1 MQSILSRLRSQVFCA
16 VAAASFLLCGF
27 SSFRLTAANGFAV
40 ASVKPSGQTLGRDR
54 APSRLTFGP
63 EGIQGRNVTLKGLIL
78 QAYEVLPHQVA
89 AGPEWLDLNE
99 YDIDAR
105 SEGRA
110 TPKELRIMLQTLLKE
125 RFHLTFHRETK
136 QMSVY
141 ALVVAKGG
149 PKLHPLKDSSSH
161 GANLPDFRGNLQD
174 LANLIGVQ
182 LSIPTLASTPT
193 RQCQMSRRVPLRR
206 CLMQRDSTAFT
217 KSTWT

>member
-1 MQSILSRLRSQVFCA
+1 MA
-16 VAAASFLLCGF
+16 FL
-27 SSFRLTAANGFAV
+27 SFRLTAANGFAV

-125 RFHLTFHRETK
+125 RFHLTFHDIHKGRFKLEADEMEIGIDRNAGMITVISRGNVRSDMIVQDGSTRTITTNESK
-136 QMSVY
+136 
-141 ALVVAKGG
+141 LVV
-149 PKLHPLKDSSSH
+149 KL
-161 GANLPDFRGNLQD
+161 
-174 LANLIGVQ
+174 
-182 LSIPTLASTPT
+182 TL
-193 RQCQMSRRVPLRR
+193 
-206 CLMQRDSTAFT
+206 
-217 KSTWT
+217 